1 MIESLKKTFKA
12 QRIKLLFLLRK
23 VDHKRLIYFLS
34 ALTGLICAIAA
45 VLLKNTLYYTH
56 YFLTEYLYFGRGNFL
71 YLAYPL
77 LGIFLTVLYV
87 NKMVRQKITHG
98 ISKVLFA
105 ISQKNGLIEFHNTY
119 SSIIASTLTIG
130 FGGSVGAEAP
140 IVYTGAAIGS
150 NLGKFFKLNSKELIL
165 LIGCGAAGAI
175 SGIFKAP
182 IAGLIFCFEV
192 LMLDLNTASLVPL
205 LISSVTAAIFAYFMM
220 GSAVLFSFTLQ
231 DPFIL
236 HNVPWYLLLGLL
248 CGFFSLYFTRCTML
262 VEKKFASI
270 HNPLNRILIGGIL
283 LGVLIYFFPPL
294 YGEGYSALKD
304 ILTGN
309 SQNLLQ
315 SSILSSS
322 LYGFW
327 GLIFFLGL
335 VLMFKVFAMSITT
348 GSGGVGG
355 VFAPSLFAG
364 GLTGFITAE
373 IINYFTN
380 AGVSVSNFSL
390 VGMAGV
396 MAGVMHAPLTAIFL
410 IAELTG
416 GYGLIIPL
424 IITSTIAY
432 ITKSSFEKYSI
443 YTKKLAEEGK
453 LMTHDKDI
461 ATLQQMNLLDLLETD
476 FIVVHPDDTL
486 GQLVKVVANSN
497 RNVFPVIDN
506 QNNFLGI
513 VALNDVK
520 NILFKTELYDNT
532 YVHQLM
538 YMPDVYINIDETMQ
552 SVAEKLGR
560 SDNYNIAVIK
570 DGKYLG
576 FVSRANVFAK
586 YRGLLKYF
594 SED

>member
-1 MIESLKKTFKA
+1 
-12 QRIKLLFLLRK
+12 
-23 VDHKRLIYFLS
+23 
-34 ALTGLICAIAA
+34 
-45 VLLKNTLYYTH
+45 
-56 YFLTEYLYFGRGNFL
+56 
-71 YLAYPL
+71 
-77 LGIFLTVLYV
+77 
-87 NKMVRQKITHG
+87 
-98 ISKVLFA
+98 
-105 ISQKNGLIEFHNTY
+105 
-119 SSIIASTLTIG
+119 
-130 FGGSVGAEAP
+130 
-140 IVYTGAAIGS
+140 
-150 NLGKFFKLNSKELIL
+150 
-165 LIGCGAAGAI
+165 
-175 SGIFKAP
+175 
-182 IAGLIFCFEV
+182 
-192 LMLDLNTASLVPL
+192 MLDLNTASLVPL

-513 VALNDVK
+513 VALNDIK